1 MKRHNKIVEE
11 KHQYWQGHIE
21 GWRQSGLGQAEYC
34 RRNLLSIKNFGY
46 WKRKQSKSELESVKF
61 FPLVLQKPKQD
72 PGSSSLHLTL
82 QEKRFSIEIREDFS
96 PALLKRVILTLEEMR
111 C

>member
-1 MKRHNKIVEE
+1 MKKRIQIIEQKRR
-11 KHQYWQGHIE
+11 YWQGHIE
-21 GWRQSGLGQAEYC
+21 SWKRSGLSQVEYC
-34 RRNLLSIKNFGY
+34 RRQSLSIKNFGY
-46 WKRKQSKSELESVKF
+46 WKRKQGKPEPESVKF

-72 PGSSSLHLTL
+72 SGSSSLQLTL

-96 PALLKRVILTLEEMR
+96 RTLLKKVILALEEIR